1 MLLNIE
7 QPHRGGLRFGALT
20 EVITTAP
27 TASLPTE
34 FVRGQPPFPL
44 SFQGCLAAYIVGLN
58 FGLKARLLLRKSA
71 DTYILK

>member
-44 SFQGCLAAYIVGLN
+44 SFQGCLYCWSQLWFESKTV
-58 FGLKARLLLRKSA
+58 
-71 DTYILK
+71 T